1 MELSRFHYSIDQIV
15 KDYNSINIENE
26 FAALINHLSTLVN
39 QPGNSDI
46 SQNFKNQLNSFRDK
60 LSASHMNSVDDDL
73 FQTINDLDLTELVGD
88 KLFSK
93 IWACLNENQ
102 ITPNLAV
109 IAIEKLRLEVV
120 EKYASI
126 IAINTSFT
134 KLKVVYSELAEGDTE
149 ILIKLP
155 IEAETI
161 TLSDFSKEASEW
173 HKICQAIS
181 ETFDPN
187 RERITIRA
195 IGSGSLLI
203 YLATTATC
211 IFGIAKCM
219 KGINSILTEVVRS
232 KELLKQLIG
241 NNTPP
246 SIITSLDE
254 HNAGKAKIDISNLA
268 TNLVDEFYKGGD
280 ISRKNELKIAL
291 SHALTK
297 LSHKLATG
305 AKISLRLSAPKEPI
319 IAEGE
324 TATKEQKEILA
335 EIKQFKLAQNE
346 VTTSSQLLDYKEHSA
361 DLVAALPSPSEES
374 AVNANDETEKPITN
388 TKTRK
393 K

>member
-1 MELSRFHYSIDQIV
+1 MEVSRFHYSIDQIS
-15 KDYNSINIENE
+15 KDYNNINIENE
-26 FAALINHLSTLVN
+26 FTTLINHLSNLVN
-39 QPGNSDI
+39 HPGNSDI
-46 SQNFKNQLNSFRDK
+46 SLNFKDQLNVFRDK
-60 LSASHMNSVDDDL
+60 LSASNMNSVDDDL
-73 FQTINDLDLTELVGD
+73 FQTIHDLDLTEFVGN

-93 IWACLNENQ
+93 IRAYLDENQ
-102 ITPNLAV
+102 ITPSLAV
-109 IAIEKLRLEVV
+109 IAIEKLRLEVA

-126 IAINTSFT
+126 LAINASFN
-134 KLKVVYSELAEGDTE
+134 KLKVVYSELAEGETE

-161 TLSDFSKEASEW
+161 TLSDFSKEAGEW

-219 KGINSILTEVVRS
+219 KGINTILTEVVRS
-232 KELLKQLIG
+232 KEILKQLIG
-241 NNTPP
+241 NNSPP
-246 SIITSLDE
+246 SIVASLDE
-254 HNAGKAKIDISNLA
+254 HNTGKAKIDISNLA
-268 TNLVDEFYKGGD
+268 TSLVDEFYKGGD

-319 IAEGE
+319 IADGE
-324 TATKEQKEILA
+324 TATKEQKEILT
-335 EIKQFKLAQNE
+335 EIEEFKLAQNE

-374 AVNANDETEKPITN
+374 AINANDESEKPIS
-388 TKTRK
+388 KARTRK